1 MNKNLLYITILLLSS
16 FVLNAQ
22 DEEASPVLGL
32 EILTHNM
39 LKFNKHIINPAFSA
53 GQDQSSISVFH
64 RRQWAAFNESP
75 EFYYLG
81 YSGTLGGK
89 MGVSVGAFQQSVG
102 VFSNTGAILNYS
114 YSVMLSDENYLTF
127 GINTSV
133 YMSGING
140 GKVVSYEDPL
150 LMELENSFIVNA
162 QPGINL
168 TIGGLDVGVYAENM
182 FDYNISASEM
192 LTEFGEKTFSGHLQ
206 YTLNFEYLRGIF
218 ENSRLVSL
226 VRARKLQDETSFA
239 GGFLFDA
246 PEIGWFQLGYES
258 IYGASAG
265 IGFNIANSF
274 ALGYVAEKG
283 MGDGLKDFGLT
294 HEITL
299 AYTFNHVSGNNN
311 NRSTS
316 RSRNR
321 RTVRRKPI
329 SRPTAPVRQTPPV
342 VVEETPPVIVEETP
356 PVVRDEPS
364 ASDILNAKDAPPVVE
379 ETPPVVVEETP
390 PVVVEEETPPVVVE
404 ETPPVVVEETPP
416 VVVEETPPVVVEE
429 TPPVVVEETPPVVA
443 EETPP
448 VVVEET
454 PEVALTKEQDSI
466 RRVRQAITKEN
477 EEVIKELETAR
488 NEFVSEEDLEE
499 IAAKKAQ
506 ELYGVT
512 KEEGEDIEGIQS
524 GYYIISNTYITERYL
539 NTSISRLKA
548 EGIEANYFYN
558 PKDELN
564 YVYLGRYDTMEEV
577 LEYYK
582 NNEEV
587 AFNNRTTV
595 YKVEN
600 DDKQDVVKDK
610 ENKAE
615 VRQVIEVPGMESGF
629 YMVTNVFAIPE
640 NAEYEL
646 QKMREQGLNVN
657 SFVNPKNLY
666 IYIYLENHDTFE
678 EAEKAYHSNLNGTYE
693 KEVLIMSVN
702 Q

>member
-1 MNKNLLYITILLLSS
+1 
-16 FVLNAQ
+16 
-22 DEEASPVLGL
+22 
-32 EILTHNM
+32 
-39 LKFNKHIINPAFSA
+39 
-53 GQDQSSISVFH
+53 
-64 RRQWAAFNESP
+64 
-75 EFYYLG
+75 
-81 YSGTLGGK
+81 
-89 MGVSVGAFQQSVG
+89 
-102 VFSNTGAILNYS
+102 
-114 YSVMLSDENYLTF
+114 
-127 GINTSV
+127 
-133 YMSGING
+133 
-140 GKVVSYEDPL
+140 
-150 LMELENSFIVNA
+150 
-162 QPGINL
+162 
-168 TIGGLDVGVYAENM
+168 
-182 FDYNISASEM
+182 
-192 LTEFGEKTFSGHLQ
+192 
-206 YTLNFEYLRGIF
+206 
-218 ENSRLVSL
+218 
-226 VRARKLQDETSFA
+226 
-239 GGFLFDA
+239 
-246 PEIGWFQLGYES
+246 
-258 IYGASAG
+258 
-265 IGFNIANSF
+265 
-274 ALGYVAEKG
+274 EKG

-311 NRSTS
+311 NRRTT

-329 SRPTAPVRQTPPV
+329 SRPTAPIRQTPPV

-356 PVVRDEPS
+356 PVVRDEPT

-379 ETPPVVVEETP
+379 ETT
-390 PVVVEEETPPVVVE
+390 PVVVE

-416 VVVEETPPVVVEE
+416 AVVEETPAVP
-429 TPPVVVEETPPVVA
+429 
-443 EETPP
+443 
-448 VVVEET
+448 
-454 PEVALTKEQDSI
+454 LTKEQDSI

-499 IAAKKAQ
+499 IALRKAS

-512 KEEGEDIEGIQS
+512 GEEAEGIEGVQS

-539 NTSISRLKA
+539 NTSISRLRA
-548 EGIEANYFYN
+548 EGIEAKYFYN

-615 VRQVIEVPGMESGF
+615 VRQVIEVPGMESGY

-640 NAEYEL
+640 NAEYQL
-646 QKMREQGLNVN
+646 QRMREQGLNVN
-657 SFVNPKNLY
+657 SFVNPKNFY

-678 EAEKAYHSNLNGTYE
+678 KAEKAYHSNLNGTYE